1 MAAPRKS
8 INIMARFLPLA
19 ATIILVACA
28 APPPPPPPPP
38 PPAPVAVA
46 PPRMPTPPGGAMLA
60 MAIPPL
66 RPDGLRQTPNRDLGE
81 LETLWHLRSAL
92 NVAAL
97 NCQDT
102 THFRIADDYNKFL
115 TVHRKALDSAN
126 RAIEDKYR
134 REFGRD
140 SRRVRDTHSTQV
152 YNFFS
157 LPPVK
162 TEFCDAALVLGEEAS
177 VIPSDEL
184 VPFAARALPQLEG
197 VFDRFFTAY
206 ENYQRDLTQWIAL
219 YAPEELQNIPAALQ
233 YQPTPATDGGT
244 SAPPE
249 QSPAPTYGPAPG
261 KALPANG

>member
-1 MAAPRKS
+1 MPAPRK
-8 INIMARFLPLA
+8 NVTALARFLPLA

-97 NCQDT
+97 NCQDA

-115 TVHRKALDSAN
+115 TAHRKALDNAN
-126 RAIEDKYR
+126 RAIDDKYR

-140 SRRVRDTHSTQV
+140 SKRVRDTHSTQV

-177 VIPSDEL
+177 VVPSDEL
-184 VPFAARALPQLEG
+184 VTFAARALPQLEG

-206 ENYQRDLTQWIAL
+206 ENYQRDLAQWIAL
-219 YAPEELQNIPAALQ
+219 YAPEELQNMPASLQ
-233 YQPTPATDGGT
+233 YQATPATGDPSAT
-244 SAPPE
+244 SPATT
-249 QSPAPTYGPAPG
+249 PAPTYGPSPG
-261 KALPANG
+261 VSGTSN